1 MKRATAT
8 KQLHQAT
15 THETEQGAITTE
27 IDKLIIGAVV
37 AFTGIIALWSV
48 VCLVSAM
55 FQAGGPLQ
63 LAGGYFTALMG

>member
-8 KQLHQAT
+8 KQLRQAT
-15 THETEQGAITTE
+15 TQATEQGTITTE

-48 VCLVSAM
+48 VCLFSAM

-63 LAGGYFTALMG
+63 LAGGYFKALMG